1 MESTWQL
8 YASKIRGRNGTKIRG
23 RNGTAKKNILVWSD
37 EMKLNCDMECM
48 ESYSHPP

>member
-1 MESTWQL
+1 MPQKSGVEMEQKSGVEMEPQ
-8 YASKIRGRNGTKIRG
+8 KN
-23 RNGTAKKNILVWSD
+23 NILVWSD

>member
-1 MESTWQL
+1 MPQKSGAEMEQKSGVEMEPQ
-8 YASKIRGRNGTKIRG
+8 KN
-23 RNGTAKKNILVWSD
+23 NILVWSD

>member
-1 MESTWQL
+1 MEQKSGVEMEPQ
-8 YASKIRGRNGTKIRG
+8 KN
-23 RNGTAKKNILVWSD
+23 NILVWSD

>member
-1 MESTWQL
+1 MEQKSGVEMEPQ
-8 YASKIRGRNGTKIRG
+8 
-23 RNGTAKKNILVWSD
+23 KNNTLVWSD